1 MSNTTIVEAIL
12 LPSGINTEPE
22 SVLVDDYTSIQ
33 NLVGGNFD
41 CVRTDLGK
49 PEEVALVG
57 YVNDMGLVI
66 NLELNYLA
74 SALFGREIRGDAV
87 VTWGLSPNGYYD
99 GDNHDMPNWI
109 SCFLKTDLLMQT
121 ATAYNLAAG
130 LDAITKAIATSD
142 YPKKDELRAVLLG
155 TDYSD
160 SNGDLARLTHWEVVA
175 IAEALVW
182 GSENLDDEELRDGCA
197 MLLGFFKDEE

>member
-1 MSNTTIVEAIL
+1 MSNTQIVEAIL
-12 LPSGINTEPE
+12 LPSGINTEPT

-49 PEEVALVG
+49 PDDVALVG

-99 GDNHDMPNWI
+99 GDNHDMPDFI
-109 SCFLKTDLLMQT
+109 SCFIKTDLLMQT
-121 ATAYNLAAG
+121 ATAYNLAAT
-130 LDAITKAIATSD
+130 LDVVTSAIASSS
-142 YPKKDELRAVLLG
+142 YPDKDKLRAVLYGAEYRDTSGNLEK
-155 TDYSD
+155 
-160 SNGDLARLTHWEVVA
+160 LQPWEASA
-175 IAEALVW
+175 IADALLW
-182 GSENLDDEELRDGCA
+182 GADNLEDEDVTDACE
-197 MLLGFFKDEE
+197 MLLEFFKNEE

>member
-1 MSNTTIVEAIL
+1 MSDTQIVEAIL

-22 SVLVDDYTSIQ
+22 SVLVDDYISIQ

-49 PEEVALVG
+49 PDEVAIVG

-74 SALFGREIRGDAV
+74 TALFGREIRGDAV

-109 SCFLKTDLLMQT
+109 SCFIKTDLLMQT
-121 ATAYNLAAG
+121 ATAYNLAAT
-130 LDAITKAIATSD
+130 LDAITGGIVASN

-155 TDYSD
+155 ADYQES
-160 SNGDLARLTHWEVVA
+160 SGHLEKLNHWEVLA
-175 IAEALVW
+175 IADALVW

>member
-1 MSNTTIVEAIL
+1 MSNTSIVEAIL
-12 LPSGINTEPE
+12 LPSGINTEPTE
-22 SVLVDDYTSIQ
+22 VLVDDYTSIQ

-109 SCFLKTDLLMQT
+109 SCFLKTELLMQT
-121 ATAYNLAAG
+121 ATAYNLAAT
-130 LDAITKAIATSD
+130 LDVIASAIVSSD
-142 YPKKDELRAVLLG
+142 YPDKDKLLAVL
-155 TDYSD
+155 S
-160 SNGDLARLTHWEVVA
+160 GDDQRDRGADLEKLQPWEASA
-175 IAEALVW
+175 IAEALMW

-197 MLLGFFKDEE
+197 MMLGFFENEE

>member
-12 LPSGINTEPE
+12 LPSGINTEPTE
-22 SVLVDDYTSIQ
+22 VLVDDYTSIQ

-121 ATAYNLAAG
+121 ATAYNLAAT
-130 LDAITKAIATSD
+130 LDVIASEIVSSD
-142 YPKKDELRAVLLG
+142 YPDKDKLLAVL
-155 TDYSD
+155 S
-160 SNGDLARLTHWEVVA
+160 GDDHRDRGADLEKLQPWEASA
-175 IAEALVW
+175 IAEALMW

-197 MLLGFFKDEE
+197 MMLGFFENEE